1 MTAYQHVKAS
11 RQPVIVAAA
20 RTPFRNA
27 GGAYADL
34 PNHELGALP
43 LRAVMARAGVEPHEL
58 QSVALGCVVQDAATT
73 NVTREAMLAAGCP
86 SSIPAYTISMAGV
99 SPEACV
105 TTLCDQIAL
114 GQIDIAVGGGT
125 ENFSDLPIRA
135 ARNVRKR
142 AVKLMTA
149 RTLGQRLRILSGL
162 RPRDLLP
169 ELPSATDLTTGL
181 NMGQACEAMARRF
194 GVTREAADA
203 YAVRSH
209 QRAAGAWQNEQF
221 GDDVIP
227 VQAPDGSTVSRDE
240 GVRADSSEPA
250 LARLKPAFDRQAGI
264 ITAGNASGL
273 TDGAAALLLMSAD
286 TARQRGLTPLARVR
300 DHVFTGVADMHT
312 EMLMGPAVAIP
323 RLLARNGLSHDDVDV
338 YEVHEAF
345 AAQILANQAGLADP
359 TYARREAG
367 VQAPAG
373 AIPLGKLNI
382 WGGSL
387 ALGNP
392 FAATG
397 GRLLA
402 TAARRMRQSQ
412 ARYGVIAT
420 CAGGGLGAAMLL
432 ENPEVS

>member
-1 MTAYQHVKAS
+1 
-11 RQPVIVAAA
+11 
-20 RTPFRNA
+20 
-27 GGAYADL
+27 
-34 PNHELGALP
+34 
-43 LRAVMARAGVEPHEL
+43 
-58 QSVALGCVVQDAATT
+58 
-73 NVTREAMLAAGCP
+73 
-86 SSIPAYTISMAGV
+86 
-99 SPEACV
+99 
-105 TTLCDQIAL
+105 
-114 GQIDIAVGGGT
+114 VGGGT

-209 QRAAGAWQNEQF
+209 QRAAAAWQDEQF

-323 RLLARNGLSHDDVDV
+323 RLLARNGLSQDDVDV

-345 AAQILANQAGLADP
+345 AAQFLANQAGLADP
-359 TYARREAG
+359 EYARREAG

-373 AIPLGKLNI
+373 AIPLDKLNI

-432 ENPEVS
+432 ENPELS